1 MTLENGRDVVNTIK
15 HYPNCFDLII
25 MDDDM
30 PVIDGI
36 IATEIIRNELKWY
49 EPIIG
54 FLGNAKREV
63 IKSCVEAGMN
73 NWVSKPLNEGIIKN
87 SISNYLSINNIV
99 WTIDADSNEFCD
111 FNIIKD
117 FINSIDKDRIDY
129 YTYSLLKMINGSED
143 SLKKILQEFV
153 KEGPNNIARM
163 KKAAADDK
171 YMDLLGYTVSLKTQ
185 FTILLVRDKAEEC
198 ALLSQLLDKNVHD
211 KRIKDLVLSL
221 TSALFRLTTQLEEDF
236 NLS

>member
-163 KKAAADDK
+163 KKAATDDK
-171 YMDLLGYTVSLKTQ
+171 YMDLLGYTASLKTQ